1 MQGKRGNGE
10 RVADFVMLMGWY
22 VVRLILKCELF
33 AENKDILGAKQVKVN
48 VGFYASL
55 DAITANH

>member
-1 MQGKRGNGE
+1 MATESGLPISCYLGAYCGE
-10 RVADFVMLMGWY
+10 W
-22 VVRLILKCELF
+22 LILKCELF